1 MLKELQNQKIEVFAR
16 QKNGF
21 ILDEIIKSSKMFLKW
36 KKKSFLYEIFFP
48 FPHLF
53 LFGLFLNKAYFS
65 FSGEWYA
72 VNIIDFEAFCY
83 VGYFLI
89 FLKSDVVGFLCPK
102 KGGKSI
108 LLSYICFHSINVGQY
123 NA

>member
-1 MLKELQNQKIEVFAR
+1 MLKEIQNQKIEVVAR

-36 KKKSFLYEIFFP
+36 KKNSLLYEIFFP

-102 KGGKSI
+102 KGGNQF
-108 LLSYICFHSINVGQY
+108 CFHIFAFTQ
-123 NA
+123 